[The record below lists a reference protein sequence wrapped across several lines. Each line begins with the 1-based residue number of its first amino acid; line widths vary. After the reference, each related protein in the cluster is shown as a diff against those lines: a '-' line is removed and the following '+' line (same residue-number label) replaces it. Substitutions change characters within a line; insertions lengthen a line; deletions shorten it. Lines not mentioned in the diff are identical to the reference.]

1 VQGFIANVDSNYD
14 EYGPTILVK
23 KIDVLSCSNEEI
35 MHWTSSL
42 ILSESEYEQKFNALT
57 NYHRNAATSAQ
68 LGSLPQANSSSS
80 SMPSAKTND
89 MSQVYVDEE
98 IVVHNEAR
106 TRSCSCDTSNGS
118 FSVVKEQLKYC
129 TCMSSKTNPLSLD
142 PLGKFGALLLSFL
155 LRQRKVLVEG
165 KPLQTSLNLLKYV
178 GIVIIENY
186 CTRFIFFICYY
197 F

>member
-1 VQGFIANVDSNYD
+1 MQGFIANIDSNYD
-14 EYGPTILVK
+14 VYGPIILVK

-42 ILSESEYEQKFNALT
+42 ILSESEYELKFNALT

-68 LGSLPQANSSSS
+68 LGSLLQANSSSS
-80 SMPSAKTND
+80 LMPSAKTND
-89 MSQVYVDEE
+89 MSQVYVEEE
-98 IVVHNEAR
+98 IVVHNEAL

-118 FSVVKEQLKYC
+118 VSVVKEQLKYC

-178 GIVIIENY
+178 GIVIIEIY
-186 CTRFIFFICYY
+186 CTRYEFFKC
-197 F
+197 